1 MRPGAEPRGWNFAI
15 DRGGTFTDVV
25 GVSPLGE
32 LHALKVLSR
41 DPLHA
46 GDPAVRGIESMLAA
60 HDAGGSVLGVRLGT
74 TVATNALLTRKGDPT
89 LLVTTR
95 GLGEALRIGYQNRPD
110 IFARAIHL
118 PPPLY
123 SEFVEADERI
133 DA

>member
-32 LHALKVLSR
+32 LHALKVLSH
-41 DPLHA
+41 DPLHS

-60 HDAGGSVLGVRLGT
+60 HDAERGGAVLRVRLGT

-89 LLVTTR
+89 LARHDPRPGR
-95 GLGEALRIGYQNRPD
+95 GLAHRLSESAGHLRSRD
-110 IFARAIHL
+110 
-118 PPPLY
+118 PPA
-123 SEFVEADERI
+123 SAAVCRI
-133 DA
+133 RRG